1 MYARQ
6 TAAAQCEVISMV
18 EMFVCVWRPTRTIH
32 SLSGPHIGLS
42 HWWAQLQV
50 VRRRERERWGGG
62 ERGNRGGEERGRLVE
77 KQSELTAVYTYTYVT
92 AVLEISEA
100 LMRAHMDVNFYTP
113 NLYFQLFTLQ
123 SHFTRSHTPKHT
135 QVIFCLP
142 KVMVWPSDVNDACI
156 CWNLV
161 FKVLKFLFYNNWD
174 YVSCIQ

>member
-1 MYARQ
+1 MPDRLRLPS
-6 TAAAQCEVISMV
+6 VRWS
-18 EMFVCVWRPTRTIH
+18 VWLRCLCASDGQLGQYTLCLVHTLG
-32 SLSGPHIGLS
+32 SLIGELNCQ
-42 HWWAQLQV
+42 WWGG
-50 VRRRERERWGGG
+50 ERERWGGG
-62 ERGNRGGEERGRLVE
+62 ERRNRGGEERGRLVE

-123 SHFTRSHTPKHT
+123 SHFTRSHPPKHT
-135 QVIFCLP
+135 QVKFCLP
-142 KVMVWPSDVNDACI
+142 KVMVWPSDVKDAFI